1 MKTFHDPSLPK
12 NNYVTSWDRNDV
24 VLVGILGAFH
34 LLSKFRLGCQW
45 NMFHTFKWKIP
56 KHTAVSGSLKM
67 YSPVFPL
74 ETILVEMHVPFT
86 SFTRIHQ
93 SQAVHGD
100 IGATISDF
108 SKSWEWMELVS
119 MELHSSPNGP
129 FHQSFWKCLVDGKC
143 PLYTK
148 N

>member
-1 MKTFHDPSLPK
+1 MRKLSMTLACLKIIMVCLKIIAACSR
-12 NNYVTSWDRNDV
+12 DRNDV
-24 VLVGILGAFH
+24 VLVGILGAFR
-34 LLSKFRLGCQW
+34 LPSKFRLGCQQ
-45 NMFHTFKWKIP
+45 NMFHTFNWKISRP
-56 KHTAVSGSLKM
+56 TAVRGSLKM

-108 SKSWEWMELVS
+108 SKSWE
-119 MELHSSPNGP
+119 
-129 FHQSFWKCLVDGKC
+129 
-143 PLYTK
+143 
-148 N
+148 